1 MLRHRLFKKVIL
13 RHKTVSDINYVHRG
27 LLDPSKGAE
36 NSHHAPCDVTGV
48 GLGIDG
54 EMPDFQERRTLRQ
67 CVHKEG
73 RIGKTGWEGAE
84 RESGILCC
92 ACYLL
97 IPRESIGISS
107 HFSHRAR
114 RVLCFYHMKEVCA
127 QDKVFP
133 VKTEC

>member
-67 CVHKEG
+67 G
-73 RIGKTGWEGAE
+73 RTDRKDWLGGGRE